1 MMREFQSMGRWDDDR
16 FSGFGA
22 RRGGSARRILGK
34 WNRVRIAKLAIKLG
48 FVIVAIVFLSVFI
61 PRYGL
66 NTEIIQRSEGA
77 GAIQTISI
85 KLSNNNFETIKDV
98 TVQFGE
104 KGRIQNIGNM
114 GPFSSVMITPEARD
128 MNFDKIIVK
137 ANNGKMES
145 VKFR

>member
-1 MMREFQSMGRWDDDR
+1 MGRWDDDR
-16 FSGFGA
+16 VSGSGDS
-22 RRGGSARRILGK
+22 GSSSSRRIRGK
-34 WNRVRIAKLAIKLG
+34 WNRIRIAKLAIKVG

-85 KLSNNNFETIKDV
+85 KLSNNNFETTNDV

-114 GPFSSVMITPEARD
+114 GPFSSVMITPEVRD

>member
-1 MMREFQSMGRWDDDR
+1 MGRWDDR
-16 FSGFGA
+16 SSGFG
-22 RRGGSARRILGK
+22 GGSDRARRIPRK
-34 WNRVRIAKLAIKLG
+34 WNRIRIAKLAIRVG

-66 NTEIIQRSEGA
+66 NIEIIQRTEGV
-77 GAIQTISI
+77 GTIQTISI
-85 KLSNNNFETIKDV
+85 KVSNNNFVTINDV

-104 KGRIQNIGNM
+104 KGGIQQIGDM
-114 GPFSSVMITPEARD
+114 GSFSSVMITPEPQD

>member
-1 MMREFQSMGRWDDDR
+1 MGRWDDDR
-16 FSGFGA
+16 FSGFGSK
-22 RRGGSARRILGK
+22 RGGGSARRILGK

-137 ANNGKMES
+137 ANNGK
-145 VKFR
+145 

>member
-1 MMREFQSMGRWDDDR
+1 MGRWDDR
-16 FSGFGA
+16 FTGFGG
-22 RRGGSARRILGK
+22 GGSSRRIPGK
-34 WNRVRIAKLAIKLG
+34 WNRIRTAKLAIKVG

-66 NTEIIQRSEGA
+66 NAEIIQRSEGV
-77 GAIQTISI
+77 GTIQTISI
-85 KLSNNNFETIKDV
+85 KLSNNNFETINDV

-104 KGRIQNIGNM
+104 KGRIQHIGNM
-114 GPFSSVMITPEARD
+114 GPFSSVMITPESHD
-128 MNFDKIIVK
+128 MNFDKIILK

>member
-1 MMREFQSMGRWDDDR
+1 MGRWDDR
-16 FSGFGA
+16 SSGFG
-22 RRGGSARRILGK
+22 GGNDSAGKIPRK
-34 WNRVRIAKLAIKLG
+34 WNRIRIAKFAIRIG

-66 NTEIIQRSEGA
+66 NIEIIQRSEGV
-77 GAIQTISI
+77 GTIQTISI
-85 KLSNNNFETIKDV
+85 KVSNNNFETINDV

-104 KGRIQNIGNM
+104 KGGIQHIGDM
-114 GPFSSVMITPEARD
+114 GPFSSVMITPESQD
-128 MNFDKIIVK
+128 MNFDKVIVK